1 MAQIVPGVKTCS
13 ETVVTKDAL
22 YSVEFPLSGASHW
35 SLFHENKKKS
45 HHHNA
50 ANAAGEKQRTA
61 GTGCQGFYGALCH
74 SQSHLLGISVW
85 LVTYHQLCLY
95 WDSGAVPEI

>member
-1 MAQIVPGVKTCS
+1 MAQIVPGVKTSS

-35 SLFHENKKKS
+35 SLFHENQKS
-45 HHHNA
+45 HHHNV
-50 ANAAGEKQRTA
+50 ANAAGERQRTA
-61 GTGCQGFYGALCH
+61 GTGCQGFNGALCH
-74 SQSHLLGISVW
+74 SQSHLLGISVC
-85 LVTYHQLCLY
+85 LVTYHQLSLY